1 MKGLSIHAALFVLSA
16 VSAFVIWSRDETEQ
30 GGNEE
35 QTFEVW
41 AGAPDRV
48 TRVSFEAK
56 NRKVNLERKEDALGS
71 YYVGVVE
78 KEDAAR
84 ADPHSP
90 EPEIEPAAA
99 SKAPGKKTTTVRFVS
114 VKAGNELAEK
124 IAPLKAVRKIGK
136 IENQRAAEF
145 GFDDPQGTLKLTLA
159 GKDHTLVIGGATPG
173 SREHYA
179 KEQETGLVYAIPSD
193 ITQML
198 LAAESRLL
206 ERELHGFTDEDVK
219 RVKITRGGKSREIV
233 AMDDKKDAW
242 ADAST
247 PDKLDETVRNW
258 MTKVGRLRVME
269 YVEKPEPAPKPEDLV
284 VRLDY
289 FDKKKNLGFLEL
301 YRVPGEKKNYVARSE
316 YGRWYV
322 TILASAGEQVDNDV
336 ASVVK

>member
-1 MKGLSIHAALFVLSA
+1 MKGLSIHAVLFVLSA
-16 VSAFVIWSRDETEQ
+16 ASAFTIWSRDETEQ
-30 GGNEE
+30 TSKEE
-35 QTFEVW
+35 QSFEVW
-41 AGAPDRV
+41 AGAPDAVARI
-48 TRVSFEAK
+48 SFEAK
-56 NRKVNLERKEDALGS
+56 NRKVNLERKEDALGD

-78 KEDAAR
+78 KEDVPR
-84 ADPHSP
+84 ADPHAP
-90 EPEIEPAAA
+90 EKEPAAA
-99 SKAPGKKTTTVRFVS
+99 GKAPGKKTTVRFVS
-114 VKAGNELAEK
+114 VKAANELAEK

-136 IENQRAAEF
+136 VENDRAAEF
-145 GFDDPQGTLKLTLA
+145 GFDDPQGTLKLKLG

-179 KEQETGLVYAIPSD
+179 REQETGLVYAIPSD

-198 LAAESRLL
+198 LAAESRLV
-206 ERELHGFTDEDVK
+206 ERELHGFAEEDVA
-219 RVKITRGGKSREIV
+219 RVKITRAGKSREIV

-242 ADAST
+242 ADAAS
-247 PDKLDETVRNW
+247 PDKLDETARNW

-289 FDKKKNLGFLEL
+289 FDKKKSLGFLEL
-301 YRVPGEKKNYVARSE
+301 YRVPGEKKNYIARSE

-322 TILASAGEQVDNDV
+322 TILASAGEQVDNDA

>member
-1 MKGLSIHAALFVLSA
+1 MKGLTIHAAFFVLA
-16 VSAFVIWSRDETEQ
+16 AASAFTIWSRDETEQ
-30 GGNEE
+30 TSKEE
-35 QTFEVW
+35 QSFEVW
-41 AGAPDRV
+41 AGAPDAV
-48 TRVSFEAK
+48 TRLSFEAK
-56 NRKVNLERKEDALGS
+56 NRKVNLERREDALGD

-78 KEDAAR
+78 KEDAPR

-90 EPEIEPAAA
+90 EPEPAAA
-99 SKAPGKKTTTVRFVS
+99 SKTPGKKSTVRFVS
-114 VKAGNELAEK
+114 VKSGNELAEK
-124 IAPLKAVRKIGK
+124 LAPLKAVRKIGK
-136 IENQRAAEF
+136 VENNRAAEF
-145 GFDDPQGTLKLTLA
+145 GFDEPQGTLKLKLG

-179 KEQETGLVYAIPSD
+179 KEQETGLVYAIPSE

-198 LAAESRLL
+198 LAAESRLV
-206 ERELHGFTDEDVK
+206 ERELHGFTDEDVA

-233 AMDDKKDAW
+233 VMADKKDAW

-247 PDKLDETVRNW
+247 PDKLDETARNW

-269 YVEKPEPAPKPEDLV
+269 YVEKPEPAPKPSDLV

-289 FDKKKNLGFLEL
+289 FDKKKSLGFLEL
-301 YRVPGEKKNYVARSE
+301 YRVPGEKKSYLARSE